1 MAGFEKQS
9 SFCIQITHVFFAEQ
23 PSTDHALQW
32 LSTSDYEKHSTYLKC
47 TRAQNNYTQDNN
59 NTIRNK
65 ESVQEWD
72 KSLWSNKTCMAWQE
86 GPPHA
91 GWGFLEAEYQ
101 LCPSGAVH
109 QLLGACILLNR
120 DSYRNCKIGLPHCQM
135 QISLELLDIQC
146 WCLQNFSICHTIMS
160 SKGFGSGPVG
170 LLENYI
176 YLKKEVISHSHVFRE
191 KLDLCRPSRKP
202 ETVFYL

>member
-9 SFCIQITHVFFAEQ
+9 SFCIQITLVFFAEQ

-32 LSTSDYEKHSTYLKC
+32 LSTSDYEKHSTYLRC
-47 TRAQNNYTQDNN
+47 TRAQNNYTQENN

-65 ESVQEWD
+65 ESIREWD
-72 KSLWSNKTCMAWQE
+72 KSLWSNETCMAWQK

-101 LCPSGAVH
+101 LCPTGEVH

-135 QISLELLDIQC
+135 QNQLGIVEYTMLVPLKFQHLSHYNVIKRFGFWTCGTTWKLHLPEERS
-146 WCLQNFSICHTIMS
+146 NFSFSRFQRKTW
-160 SKGFGSGPVG
+160 PVQT
-170 LLENYI
+170 
-176 YLKKEVISHSHVFRE
+176 K
-191 KLDLCRPSRKP
+191 
-202 ETVFYL
+202 